1 MSGLSRVHRPMPRNL
16 GVAQRRVFRR
26 SRGHTLA
33 PHLEGAA
40 FHLATHQ
47 RNHGRFV
54 QAKLRLDRL
63 EWCAIFPRHFNDA
76 GDVGGGKVSAQ
87 KCGFNNDFV
96 PSDLHGGF
104 SADLTDTFL

>member
-1 MSGLSRVHRPMPRNL
+1 MSGLSRVYRPMPRNL

-33 PHLEGAA
+33 PHLERAT
-40 FHLATHQ
+40 FHLTTHQ

-63 EWCAIFPRHFNDA
+63 EWCAIFPRHFDDA
-76 GDVGGGKVSAQ
+76 GDVDGGKVSAQ
-87 KCGFNNDFV
+87 KCVLNNEFV
-96 PSDLHGGF
+96 RSDLHSRF
-104 SADLTDTFL
+104 SADLTDIFL

>member
-1 MSGLSRVHRPMPRNL
+1 MPRNIGVTKRRML
-16 GVAQRRVFRR
+16 GGSRR
-26 SRGHTLA
+26 HALA
-33 PHLEGAA
+33 PQLERAA
-40 FHLATHQ
+40 FHFVTHEG
-47 RNHGRFV
+47 NHGRFV

-87 KCGFNNDFV
+87 KCVLNNDFV
-96 PSDLHGGF
+96 QSDLHGGF